1 MALEI
6 NGKIIKI
13 LPQQSG
19 TGRNGVWKK
28 QDFILE
34 ANEQFPKKICISSWG
49 DKVNVLSQI
58 NINTNVKVSINI
70 ESREYNEKWYTDVKA
85 WKIEAENNN
94 NYIDSHTDTPFTD
107 TTYDD
112 ISGISFSDENNMD
125 DLPF

>member
-34 ANEQFPKKICISSWG
+34 TNEQFPKKISFQRG
-49 DKVNVLSQI
+49 DK
-58 NINTNVKVSINI
+58 
-70 ESREYNEKWYTDVKA
+70 
-85 WKIEAENNN
+85 
-94 NYIDSHTDTPFTD
+94 
-107 TTYDD
+107 
-112 ISGISFSDENNMD
+112 
-125 DLPF
+125 